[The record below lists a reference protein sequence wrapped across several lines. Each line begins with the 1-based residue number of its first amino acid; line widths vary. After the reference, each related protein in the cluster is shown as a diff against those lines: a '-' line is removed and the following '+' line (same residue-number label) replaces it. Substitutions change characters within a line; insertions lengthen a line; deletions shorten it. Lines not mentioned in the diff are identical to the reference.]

1 MVRKAGGS
9 KNREF
14 EKSGFHCIYLFIHS
28 FICIFSRKGA
38 KGVRGGGKSKGS
50 LLGYLLINLII
61 IPYLSA

>member
-14 EKSGFHCIYLFIHS
+14 EKSGFHCIYLFILFIHS

-38 KGVRGGGKSKGS
+38 KGVRGGGYKA
-50 LLGYLLINLII
+50 INSVNLRI
-61 IPYLSA
+61 LS